1 MRNSFP
7 QTEVGSTNQKG
18 KAKTGKGEGEERRGR
33 GEGRGKRGAE
43 KLRKVGGFERGPI
56 HSQPHGCSQIK

>member
-1 MRNSFP
+1 MR
-7 QTEVGSTNQKG
+7 G
-18 KAKTGKGEGEERRGR
+18 KRGGGGER
-33 GEGRGKRGAE
+33 GEGRGGAE